1 MPSTK
6 RPKPLYQRGPYR
18 LYAREGRPLQIVWY
32 DEERKR
38 ERGVSAGTADVGQ
51 GSLELDRL
59 YLESI
64 GERVCPTCKRPF
76 DGHADQLVTS
86 AIADYLIMAEDRT
99 SFGSIRDR
107 LNHVIRYI
115 AATDPGITCT
125 AINDAWA
132 NRYRKW
138 LAKDP
143 YYRGKSRQPLY
154 RSIATVEESLMQL
167 SAAIN
172 ATQPIR
178 PNFKYE
184 QSKDLGHSPT
194 YRADVATMARMF
206 AYALADKRRLSL
218 LLYLRAAV
226 ATWARPDAIMDL
238 RPSQYIAAARVLPL
252 NPKGRR
258 QTKKY
263 RPTIPVAAQFG
274 AVLEGMGDPYIAN
287 ASIRSAWD
295 TMCVQLDLPKDGNAG
310 SKLIRRSMATEA
322 RKRLGEEHWI
332 QGQMMLGHAKHNIS
346 DVYAVPDPAN
356 LGRAL
361 AVTEQIITEIEAIVP
376 AAYRNLTA
384 LGPNVVAIGGLK
396 NG

>member
-18 LYAREGRPLQIVWY
+18 LYPRPGRFLQIVWY
-32 DEERKR
+32 DEQRKR
-38 ERGVSAGTADVGQ
+38 ERGISAGTADVGQ
-51 GSLELDRL
+51 GRIELDRI

-76 DGHADQLVTS
+76 DTHGDQLVTS
-86 AIADYLIMAEDRT
+86 AIADYLVLVQDRA
-99 SFGSIRDR
+99 SIGSIRDR

-115 AATDPGITCT
+115 AATNPAITCA
-125 AINDAWA
+125 AIDDAWA

-143 YYRGKSRQPLY
+143 YYRGKSRTPLY
-154 RSIATVEESLMQL
+154 RSPATVEQSLMQL

-172 ATQPIR
+172 ATQPMR
-178 PNFKYE
+178 PNFKY
-184 QSKDLGHSPT
+184 QQGKDLTESPS
-194 YRADVATMARMF
+194 YRADVKTMARMF
-206 AYALADKRRLSL
+206 AYALADSRRKSL

-263 RPTIPVAAQFG
+263 RPTIPIARQFG
-274 AVLEGMGDPYIAN
+274 ALLETMGDPYIPH
-287 ASIRSAWD
+287 ASIRSAWES
-295 TMCVQLDLPKDGNAG
+295 MGEELGLPRDGSAG
-310 SKLIRRSMATEA
+310 PKVIRRSMATEA
-322 RKRLGEEHWI
+322 RRRMGEEHWV
-332 QGQMMLGHAKHNIS
+332 QGQMMLGHTKHDIS
-346 DVYAVPDPAN
+346 DIYAVPDPAN

-361 AVTEQIITEIEAIVP
+361 AVTEAIIDEIEALAP
-376 AAYRNLTA
+376 GAYRTVTA
-384 LGPNVVAIGGLK
+384 LPAKVTRLRSSK

>member
-1 MPSTK
+1 MPRTK

-18 LYAREGRPLQIVWY
+18 LYPRPGRFLQIVWY
-32 DEERKR
+32 DEQRKR
-38 ERGVSAGTADVGQ
+38 ERGVSAGTADVAQ
-51 GSLELDRL
+51 GRIELDRL
-59 YLESI
+59 YLESM
-64 GERVCPTCKRPF
+64 GERVCPTCRRPY
-76 DGHADQLVTS
+76 DTHGDQLATS
-86 AIADYLIMAEDRT
+86 AIADYLVLVQDRP
-99 SFGSIRDR
+99 SVGSIRDR

-115 AATDPGITCT
+115 AATDPSITCA
-125 AINDAWA
+125 AIDDAWA

-143 YYRGKSRQPLY
+143 YYRGKSRKPLY
-154 RSIATVEESLMQL
+154 RSPATVEQSLMQL

-172 ATQPIR
+172 ATQPMR
-178 PNFKYE
+178 PNFKY
-184 QSKDLGHSPT
+184 QQGKDLSESPT

-206 AYALADKRRLSL
+206 QYALADNRRRSL
-218 LLYLRAAV
+218 LLFLRAAV

-263 RPTIPVAAQFG
+263 RPTIPIAAQFG
-274 AVLEGMGDPYIAN
+274 SVLEGMGDPYIPH
-287 ASIRSAWD
+287 ASIRSAWE
-295 TMCVQLDLPKDGNAG
+295 TMCADIGLPRDGSAG
-310 SKLIRRSMATEA
+310 PKLIRRSMATEG
-322 RKRLGEEHWI
+322 RKRLGEEHWV
-332 QGQMMLGHAKHNIS
+332 QGQMMLGHAKHDVS

-376 AAYRNLTA
+376 GAYRAVTA
-384 LGPNVVAIGGLK
+384 PAGNVVSIGSAK
-396 NG
+396 NA